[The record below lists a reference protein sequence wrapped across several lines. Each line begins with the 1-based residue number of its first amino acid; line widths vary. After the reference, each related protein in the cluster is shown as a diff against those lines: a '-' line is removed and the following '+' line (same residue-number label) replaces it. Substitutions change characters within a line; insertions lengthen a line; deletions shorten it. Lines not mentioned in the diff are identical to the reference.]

1 MQTLS
6 RIDAI
11 KAIQKMW
18 VAGTLGIFFTTLLRS
33 IAIHIQQSSLSP
45 NWFYTLDLFIRYGYL
60 LWLLVYFFMSNLR
73 IDQTNEKKELSFDVI
88 QSLASWTTLVALDFV
103 VPGKGLP
110 HDQFRWAVTVAN
122 LTIILIAAL
131 ALNWFPDLNLRTVR
145 RAGIGFAIASLLV
158 VWLPF
163 REVIVL
169 GIVGVLELLLL
180 TVLAF
185 YVCRRWPTA

>member
-145 RAGIGFAIASLLV
+145 RAGIGCAIASLLV